1 MSMTT
6 NKSAQTISFDLGE
19 VPCVLKV
26 TWEAVAA
33 IENDLGCGIVPL
45 ARRLAAGSFGLND
58 LVVVIL
64 HGLKAS
70 GTEGRPSYESV
81 AALVMKAGLL
91 NPDIVQAVS
100 VFCDFALTGGEPP
113 KKDAGPE

>member
-1 MSMTT
+1 MSVTT
-6 NKSAQTISFDLGE
+6 NKSLQTISFDLGG

-45 ARRLAAGSFGLND
+45 ARRVCVGSFGLND
-58 LVVVIL
+58 LAVVIL

-70 GTEGRPSYESV
+70 GTDGSPSFESV
-81 AALVMKAGLL
+81 AALIVKAGLL
-91 NPDIVQAVS
+91 NSQTVEAVS
-100 VFCDFALTGGEPP
+100 AFCDFALTGGEPA
-113 KKDAGPE
+113 KKEAGAV